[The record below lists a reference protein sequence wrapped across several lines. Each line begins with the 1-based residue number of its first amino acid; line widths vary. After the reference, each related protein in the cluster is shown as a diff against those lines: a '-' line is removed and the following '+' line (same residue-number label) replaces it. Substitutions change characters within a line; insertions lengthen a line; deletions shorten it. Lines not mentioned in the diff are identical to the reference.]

1 MNPVETHQGDSPI
14 VLGLPHTGTY
24 VPEGIMAESERPWA
38 RGLDDTD
45 WHIHRLYDGVLR
57 VPARSAPPSTATSL
71 TPTATR
77 LACPFIPAKTPL
89 ALCR

>member
-24 VPEGIMAESERPWA
+24 VPEGIMANLNDRG

-45 WHIHRLYDGVLR
+45 WHIHQLYDGVL
-57 VPARSAPPSTATSL
+57 ARKSVV
-71 TPTATR
+71 
-77 LACPFIPAKTPL
+77 
-89 ALCR
+89 